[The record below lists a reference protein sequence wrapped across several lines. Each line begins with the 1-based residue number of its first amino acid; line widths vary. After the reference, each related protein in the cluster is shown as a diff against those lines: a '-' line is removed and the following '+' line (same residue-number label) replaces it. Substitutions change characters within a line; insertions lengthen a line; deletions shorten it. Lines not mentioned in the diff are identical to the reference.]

1 MPNHHA
7 IETQALNRIYK
18 IRGGKKDEPKELTA
32 LRDVNIH
39 VSKGELFGLL
49 GPNGAG
55 KTTLI
60 KILTTLLAPT
70 SGRALVAGFDV
81 TTQAH
86 EIRPRINMVSGGES
100 SGYGL
105 LTVRENLWM
114 FSQFYGIPSKEANR
128 RIKELLE
135 VVGLGD
141 RINTKSSELST
152 GLRQKMNIVRGF
164 MTNPEVLFLDEPTAG
179 LDVGAAR
186 DVRGF
191 IQNWVKDRVGHTV
204 LLTTHHMVE
213 ADELCDRVAIINQ
226 GRILAC
232 DSPSSLK
239 HLLQREAIFRLQ
251 VDSINSADPI
261 DFGKISGVRH
271 FTHRPGEGEA
281 TLEFI
286 LEEED
291 VLTAVVNQLASH
303 NIHLQSL
310 EKREPSLEDV
320 FIQLLGRSMEE
331 VEREGTN

>member
-1 MPNHHA
+1 M
-7 IETQALNRIYK
+7 YK
-18 IRGGKKDEPKELTA
+18 IRGGKKNEPKELIA
-32 LRDVNIH
+32 LRDVHIE
-39 VSKGELFGLL
+39 VPRGELFGLL

-60 KILTTLLAPT
+60 KILTTLLAPS

-81 TTQAH
+81 TTQAY

-128 RIKELLE
+128 RIKELLR
-135 VVGLGD
+135 VVGLDD
-141 RINTKSSELST
+141 RMNTKSSELST

-164 MTNPEVLFLDEPTAG
+164 MTNPEVLFLDEPTLG

-191 IQNWVKDRVGHTV
+191 IQNWVKQQSGHTI
-204 LLTTHHMVE
+204 LLTTHHMIE

-239 HLLQREAIFRLQ
+239 RMLQREAIFRLR
-251 VDSINSADPI
+251 VDSINSAEPNN
-261 DFGKISGVRH
+261 FEKIGGVRH
-271 FTHRPGEGEA
+271 FTYRPGEGHA

-291 VLTAVVNQLASH
+291 VLTEVVNQLASH

-320 FIQLLGRSMEE
+320 FIQLVGRSMEE
-331 VEREGTN
+331 VEREGTS